1 MDILEELSVLIRNK
15 EIDPNAKEVDELTYL
30 MNECGPSDD
39 TVSNSDKKLDQ
50 MQIMVE
56 NWESMQFVFFDPV
69 LVSLRDFGQ

>member
-1 MDILEELSVLIRNK
+1 
-15 EIDPNAKEVDELTYL
+15 